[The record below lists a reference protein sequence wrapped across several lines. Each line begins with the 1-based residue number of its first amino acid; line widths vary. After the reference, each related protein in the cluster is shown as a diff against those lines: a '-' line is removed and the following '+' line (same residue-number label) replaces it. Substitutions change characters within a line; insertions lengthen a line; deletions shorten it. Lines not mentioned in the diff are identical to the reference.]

1 MERNMLWIDFADYAL
16 LHIFSLDSI
25 TGKFKVFYIK
35 VSPWPLS
42 HTPEISLKL
51 VQNLEE
57 GSLRT

>member
-1 MERNMLWIDFADYAL
+1 MLLIDFADYAL

-25 TGKFKVFYIK
+25 TEKFEVFYIK

-42 HTPEISLKL
+42 HNPEISLKL

-57 GSLRT
+57 GSWPS